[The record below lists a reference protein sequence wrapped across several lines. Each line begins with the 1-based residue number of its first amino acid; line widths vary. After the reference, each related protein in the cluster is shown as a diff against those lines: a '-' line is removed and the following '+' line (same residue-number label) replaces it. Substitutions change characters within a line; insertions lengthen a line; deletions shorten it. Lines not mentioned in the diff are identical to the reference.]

1 MNIAVLLDKELQSG
15 GGFQSALSYVV
26 LLNKNKSPQY
36 NFIFFTTLKGNIK
49 TLDKLGIKAE
59 LIKISSFDKACGYLR
74 SINRF
79 NKIIRKLRLNR
90 PLKLDRIFKKHAID
104 LVYFVSSSSLHLAM
118 ENYNYIYTLWDL
130 CHRDHPEF
138 PEVSL
143 RGEFEL
149 RENLFCKAL
158 LKAVQVIVD
167 SELGKENV
175 IRRYGVDIER
185 VSVLPF
191 VPSESVLIS
200 DKNYSE
206 NFIDIKKKYKVDG
219 DYIYYP
225 AQFWSHKNHIYILEG
240 LNILKK
246 KYQKT
251 LTAIF
256 SGSDKG
262 NLQYILNKA
271 RELGVEKQI
280 KYIGFVENKELPY
293 LYRQALA
300 LTMPTYFGPTNVPP
314 IEALIHGCPV
324 LYSDLPGLREQM
336 EGAALFLDLNDP
348 ESLAKNLL
356 KVISRTDEV
365 DGLVKKGKKI
375 VFGSDTTFSKNLIFL
390 AKNADLLIHES
401 TFSHKD
407 KENAQRNFHSTTV
420 IAANVAKEAEVKQLI
435 LNHFSSRY
443 GVTSK
448 KNKTDEKDLL
458 IEAQNIFPDT
468 LMAEDFMEYII

>member
-1 MNIAVLLDKELQSG
+1 M
-15 GGFQSALSYVV
+15 
-26 LLNKNKSPQY
+26 
-36 NFIFFTTLKGNIK
+36 
-49 TLDKLGIKAE
+49 
-59 LIKISSFDKACGYLR
+59 
-74 SINRF
+74 
-79 NKIIRKLRLNR
+79 
-90 PLKLDRIFKKHAID
+90 
-104 LVYFVSSSSLHLAM
+104 
-118 ENYNYIYTLWDL
+118 
-130 CHRDHPEF
+130 
-138 PEVSL
+138 SL

-175 IRRYGVDIER
+175 IRRYGVDKER

-314 IEALIHGCPV
+314 LEALMHGCPV

-336 EGAALFLDLNDP
+336 EGTALFLDLKDP

-375 VFGSDTTFSKNLIFL
+375 VGKMNYNDYW
-390 AKNADLLIHES
+390 
-401 TFSHKD
+401 
-407 KENAQRNFHSTTV
+407 
-420 IAANVAKEAEVKQLI
+420 LI
-435 LNHFSSRY
+435 L
-443 GVTSK
+443 
-448 KNKTDEKDLL
+448 KT
-458 IEAQNIFPDT
+458 IFDNY
-468 LMAEDFMEYII
+468 AIKRKCWK